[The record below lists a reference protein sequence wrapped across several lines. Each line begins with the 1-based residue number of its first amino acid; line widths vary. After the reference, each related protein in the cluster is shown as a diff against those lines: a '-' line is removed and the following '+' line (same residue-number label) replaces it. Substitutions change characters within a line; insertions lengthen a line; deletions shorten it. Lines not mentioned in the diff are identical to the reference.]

1 MKYLKYILIAFLA
14 ISILGCTP
22 SPTGTSDTTDP
33 SNPHVSSS
41 LTILSKNISTIAP
54 SSYAGASIVSEASR
68 DTGIYTSRATLSKDE
83 TYLSF
88 IGPDGTTFQPMV
100 FESSTG
106 TKVVF
111 RNVLMHDIG
120 DGYSICFMRNLE
132 TVKKEPQVIY
142 KEAVIDEETKEI
154 IYEPVEIIIDVTRD
168 YGENTALMDFNTG
181 EVYLLVDPEDYT
193 GLFVDY
199 ADYGRTVFGTE
210 NAIYMVAW
218 NYGYSE
224 GSSIYRVAK
233 SELSSGRLVPMSNP
247 MTIDWPW
254 IDMVSDSTVVF
265 SGNEKNGTNHLTLI
279 KDTGKDSAPISFE
292 KNNIRFT
299 YTTGNDENI
308 IYLEEFQ
315 MVLDDNIIHC
325 MQIRGEYLVMMDI
338 TFENDQLSYGDI
350 KTYKTSSGIAPYDF
364 QIMDQEITP
373 TGINV
378 IAKAISETQTSLL
391 QIRFSNGNVSFDE
404 ILIPESYSDTDEFI
418 LANGRIYW
426 LCNAFS
432 GNESICYTDFNS
444 KQIRTFTF
452 GGKSVASS
460 KINVLDDG
468 TVLFWQYMS
477 GTEIATFS
485 WNLDKEPYPTLL
497 MTADMD
503 VKQIINIDTL

>member
-1 MKYLKYILIAFLA
+1 M
-14 ISILGCTP
+14 GCAPNPADNSDSSDP
-22 SPTGTSDTTDP
+22 SDP
-33 SNPHVSSS
+33 SNPSEPHVSSS

-68 DTGIYTSRATLSKDE
+68 GSGIYASRATLSKDE

-88 IGPDGTTFQPMV
+88 IGPDGVTFQPLV

-106 TKVVF
+106 TKVIF
-111 RNVLMHDIG
+111 RNVTVHDIG

-142 KEAVIDEETKEI
+142 KEAGIDEETQEI

-181 EVYLLVDPEDYT
+181 EVYLLVNPEDYT

-199 ADYGRTVFGTE
+199 GDYSRNVFGTG
-210 NAIYMVAW
+210 NAIYMIAQDIG
-218 NYGYSE
+218 YGD
-224 GSSIYRVAK
+224 GASIYRVAK

-247 MTIDWPW
+247 LTIQWPNL
-254 IDMVSDSTVVF
+254 DMVSDSTIVF
-265 SGNEKNGTNHLTLI
+265 SGSEKNGRGYLTLI
-279 KDTGKDSAPISFE
+279 KDTGKDSAPIAFDMDEKRFDFTLGGNEATLHISEFE
-292 KNNIRFT
+292 
-299 YTTGNDENI
+299 
-308 IYLEEFQ
+308 
-315 MVLDDNIIHC
+315 MVLDDNVIHC
-325 MQIRGEYLVMMDI
+325 MQVRDGYLIVMDI
-338 TFENDQLSYGDI
+338 TFENDQISYGDI
-350 KTYKTSSGIAPYDF
+350 RMYKTSTCSPSIWYDF
-364 QIMDQEITP
+364 QIMDQEITS

-378 IAKAISETQTSLL
+378 IAKAVSETQTCLL

-432 GNESICYTDFNS
+432 GNESICYTDFSS
-444 KQIRTFTF
+444 KHISTFTF
-452 GGKSVASS
+452 GGKTVASS

-468 TVLFWQYMS
+468 SVLFWQYMS

-497 MTADMD
+497 MTDDMD

>member
-1 MKYLKYILIAFLA
+1 M
-14 ISILGCTP
+14 GCLPNP
-22 SPTGTSDTTDP
+22 SDASDSSDPSDP
-33 SNPHVSSS
+33 SNPSEPHVSSS
-41 LTILSKNISTIAP
+41 LTILSRNISTIAP

-68 DTGIYTSRATLSKDE
+68 DAGMYTSRATLSKDD

-88 IGPDGTTFQPMV
+88 IGPDGVTFQPMV

-106 TKVVF
+106 TKVIF
-111 RNVLMHDIG
+111 RNVIVHDIG

-142 KEAVIDEETKEI
+142 KEAGIDEETQEI

-181 EVYLLVDPEDYT
+181 EVYLLVNPEDST

-199 ADYGRTVFGTE
+199 GDYSRNVFGTE
-210 NAIYMVAW
+210 NAIYMIAQDIG
-218 NYGYSE
+218 YGD
-224 GSSIYRVAK
+224 GASIYRVAK

-247 MTIDWPW
+247 LTINWPW

-265 SGNEKNGTNHLTLI
+265 SGNEKNGTNYLTLI
-279 KDTGKDSAPISFE
+279 RDTGKDSAPISFE
-292 KNNIRFT
+292 KSIRLT
-299 YTTGNDENI
+299 YTAGNDENI

-325 MQIRGEYLVMMDI
+325 MQVRDGYLIVMDI
-338 TFENDQLSYGDI
+338 TFENDQISYGDI
-350 KTYKTSSGIAPYDF
+350 RTYKTSTCSPSIWYDF
-364 QIMDQEITP
+364 QIMDQEITS

-378 IAKAISETQTSLL
+378 IAKAVSETQTCLL

-432 GNESICYTDFNS
+432 GNESICYTDFSS

-452 GGKSVASS
+452 GGKTVASS

-468 TVLFWQYMS
+468 SVLFWQYMS

-497 MTADMD
+497 MTDDMD